1 MRLEVFIMKI
11 RLIIQNFDLTYN
23 ELSTYVSDIKPSV
36 AEYIKVGNKIYEV
49 DKIGINLDKDE
60 CIVLCKYVV
69 TNDGDFF

>member
-1 MRLEVFIMKI
+1 MKI

-69 TNDGDFF
+69 TNDGDFLNN

>member
-1 MRLEVFIMKI
+1 MKI

-69 TNDGDFF
+69 TNDGDLNDK